1 MELIILILILIC
13 IFIIYC
19 KTSKTNNAN
28 IKEKTIEGLL
38 TSNQQHSDYI
48 YPGKYTMVVTPKYPS
63 EITGKTI
70 YDNITYLNS
79 KTMVVTNLLHST
91 KNIYNFKG
99 SSENGG
105 TYINSQDP
113 SKRIIYDKKNN
124 IILMMNGANKVEF
137 SIVMTELKAV
147 NEKEDSTVSTSEY
160 SEPVSY
166 GDLINLAHHPRN
178 SNDDEL
184 LEIED
189 ENKKEDDILP
199 DIVKQFGGNKTQD
212 YYVGYADKDT
222 WILAL
227 SKKENLLLK
236 ESFYIK
242 RIEELTMRHMNMPVK
257 EIYYFALMSTLQ
269 LHLKSLPTKDRNT
282 ILKIINELN
291 IIIEEKVVHKKGNL
305 ITSS

>member
-1 MELIILILILIC
+1 MGLLLFTLILIC
-13 IFIIYC
+13 ILYLYC
-19 KTSKTNNAN
+19 TRNNKN
-28 IKEKTIEGLL
+28 ITEKNIEGLL
-38 TSNQQHSDYI
+38 NSKEQHSNYI
-48 YPGKYTMVVTPKYPS
+48 SPGKYTMVVTPKYPS
-63 EITGKTI
+63 EISGKTV

-99 SSENGG
+99 SSKNGG

-113 SKRIIYDKKNN
+113 SKRIIYNKKNN
-124 IILMMNGANKVEF
+124 VILMMNGSKKIEF
-137 SIVMTELKAV
+137 SIIMTELKAV
-147 NEKEDSTVSTSEY
+147 NEKEDAAISTSEY

-166 GDLINLAHHPRN
+166 GDLINLAHHSNN
-178 SNDDEL
+178 SEGDDSNSLEL
-184 LEIED
+184 SED
-189 ENKKEDDILP
+189 EKEDDMLP

-212 YYVGYADKDT
+212 YYVGYAAKDT

-269 LHLKSLPTKDRNT
+269 LHLKSLPIKDRNT
-282 ILKIINELN
+282 IFKIINELN

>member
-1 MELIILILILIC
+1 
-13 IFIIYC
+13 
-19 KTSKTNNAN
+19 
-28 IKEKTIEGLL
+28 
-38 TSNQQHSDYI
+38 
-48 YPGKYTMVVTPKYPS
+48 MVVTPKYPS
-63 EITGKTI
+63 EITGKTV
-70 YDNITYLNS
+70 YDNITYLNA

-99 SSENGG
+99 SREGGG

-113 SKRIIYDKKNN
+113 SKRIKYNKKHN
-124 IILMMNGANKVEF
+124 IILMMTGAKKVEF

-147 NEKEDSTVSTSEY
+147 NEKDDTVASTSVS

-166 GDLINLAHHPRN
+166 GDLINNNVHD
-178 SNDDEL
+178 STD
-184 LEIED
+184 ED
-189 ENKKEDDILP
+189 EENEPEEKNMLP
-199 DIVKQFGGNKTQD
+199 DIVQQFGEEKIRD

-227 SKKENLLLK
+227 SKKEKLLLK

-257 EIYYFALMSTLQ
+257 EIYFFALMSTLQ
-269 LHLKSLPTKDRNT
+269 LHLKSLPIKDRNT

-291 IIIEEKVVHKKGNL
+291 IIIEEKVIHKKGD
-305 ITSS
+305 IMQS